1 MNRFVIADSTVCI
14 GCRTCE
20 AACSETHRQHG
31 LQAMP
36 RLQVMR
42 NEKESAPQMCH
53 HCEDAPCATVCPVNA
68 IQRVDGAVQ
77 LNESLCVSCKL
88 CGIACP
94 FGAIEFS
101 GSRPLDIP
109 ANANTRLA
117 PPAPPAPARVSSLL
131 DWVPGVR
138 AIAVKCD
145 LCHFDDQGPAC
156 VRTCPTNAL
165 MLVDS
170 RDIAQASKR
179 KRQLTFNTDL
189 GDLSLFQ
196 AQQGRG
202 NECNWIS
209 ESGGGVVCRQ
219 RRTGLSV
226 CHAQTAQRRHCR
238 DRRRGGQRHA
248 GGRRRRRAADAGA
261 DPRRHAA
268 VSPPDDT
275 GRGRQRAVAAGHRPV
290 GAAGVI
296 VQY

>member
-1 MNRFVIADSTVCI
+1 MTFTEDDPVNRFVIADSTVCI

-117 PPAPPAPARVSSLL
+117 PPR
-131 DWVPGVR
+131 
-138 AIAVKCD
+138 
-145 LCHFDDQGPAC
+145 
-156 VRTCPTNAL
+156 
-165 MLVDS
+165 
-170 RDIAQASKR
+170 
-179 KRQLTFNTDL
+179 
-189 GDLSLFQ
+189 
-196 AQQGRG
+196 
-202 NECNWIS
+202 
-209 ESGGGVVCRQ
+209 
-219 RRTGLSV
+219 
-226 CHAQTAQRRHCR
+226 
-238 DRRRGGQRHA
+238 
-248 GGRRRRRAADAGA
+248 RRRRRASA
-261 DPRRHAA
+261 RC
-268 VSPPDDT
+268 ST
-275 GRGRQRAVAAGHRPV
+275 GYRACALLP
-290 GAAGVI
+290 
-296 VQY
+296 

>member
-1 MNRFVIADSTVCI
+1 MNRFILADSTKCI

-20 AACSETHRQHG
+20 VACVVSHQQNQDCSGVSATRFAPRIRVVKNDELSTATLCRQ
-31 LQAMP
+31 
-36 RLQVMR
+36 
-42 NEKESAPQMCH
+42 
-53 HCEDAPCATVCPVNA
+53 CEDAPCAVVCPVNA

-145 LCHFDDQGPAC
+145 LCHFDEQGPAC
-156 VRTCPTNAL
+156 VRTCPTKAL
-165 MLVDS
+165 LLVDI

-196 AQQGRG
+196 AQQGD
-202 NECNWIS
+202 
-209 ESGGGVVCRQ
+209 VK
-219 RRTGLSV
+219 
-226 CHAQTAQRRHCR
+226 
-238 DRRRGGQRHA
+238 
-248 GGRRRRRAADAGA
+248 
-261 DPRRHAA
+261 
-268 VSPPDDT
+268 
-275 GRGRQRAVAAGHRPV
+275 
-290 GAAGVI
+290 
-296 VQY
+296 

>member
-109 ANANTRLA
+109 A
-117 PPAPPAPARVSSLL
+117 
-131 DWVPGVR
+131 
-138 AIAVKCD
+138 
-145 LCHFDDQGPAC
+145 
-156 VRTCPTNAL
+156 
-165 MLVDS
+165 
-170 RDIAQASKR
+170 
-179 KRQLTFNTDL
+179 
-189 GDLSLFQ
+189 
-196 AQQGRG
+196 
-202 NECNWIS
+202 
-209 ESGGGVVCRQ
+209 
-219 RRTGLSV
+219 
-226 CHAQTAQRRHCR
+226 
-238 DRRRGGQRHA
+238 
-248 GGRRRRRAADAGA
+248 
-261 DPRRHAA
+261 
-268 VSPPDDT
+268 
-275 GRGRQRAVAAGHRPV
+275 
-290 GAAGVI
+290 
-296 VQY
+296 

>member
-117 PPAPPAPARVSSLL
+117 PTAPPIPAMAPLSGLRMANRKAS
-131 DWVPGVR
+131 
-138 AIAVKCD
+138 
-145 LCHFDDQGPAC
+145 
-156 VRTCPTNAL
+156 TAL
-165 MLVDS
+165 
-170 RDIAQASKR
+170 AAY
-179 KRQLTFNTDL
+179 
-189 GDLSLFQ
+189 
-196 AQQGRG
+196 
-202 NECNWIS
+202 
-209 ESGGGVVCRQ
+209 
-219 RRTGLSV
+219 
-226 CHAQTAQRRHCR
+226 HA
-238 DRRRGGQRHA
+238 
-248 GGRRRRRAADAGA
+248 
-261 DPRRHAA
+261 
-268 VSPPDDT
+268 
-275 GRGRQRAVAAGHRPV
+275 
-290 GAAGVI
+290 
-296 VQY
+296 